1 MILFLQRD
9 SSRAIPAGFETTTQ
23 NFFDPDASPRDGEE
37 DNNAN
42 GEDDSFSSGSEEARA
57 CSREGCDKR
66 ARFDSMFCSDGC
78 GVSVAEA
85 DLLKS
90 MELAST
96 FHPSALSRGIQY
108 T

>member
-9 SSRAIPAGFETTTQ
+9 SSRAIPAGFENTTQ
-23 NFFDPDASPRDGEE
+23 NFFDPDTPPRDGE
-37 DNNAN
+37 DDNAN
-42 GEDDSFSSGSEEARA
+42 DGDDSSSIGSEEACV
-57 CSREGCDKR
+57 CSREGCSKR

-96 FHPSALSRGIQY
+96 LHPSALSRGIQY